1 MKRIFLFCV
10 TLLGVISVYAQDN
23 KSADFTGNYQV
34 EYYPVR
40 KLNIYRENKNLM
52 LEIVGQGKT
61 GLTPLTAN
69 TFSVNGLSNST
80 IEFIQDSQG
89 NTIKFKLILKVP
101 RSGME

>member
-40 KLNIYRENKNLM
+40 KLNIYQREQ
-52 LEIVGQGKT
+52 ESHAGDCWPG
-61 GLTPLTAN
+61 
-69 TFSVNGLSNST
+69 
-80 IEFIQDSQG
+80 
-89 NTIKFKLILKVP
+89 
-101 RSGME
+101 